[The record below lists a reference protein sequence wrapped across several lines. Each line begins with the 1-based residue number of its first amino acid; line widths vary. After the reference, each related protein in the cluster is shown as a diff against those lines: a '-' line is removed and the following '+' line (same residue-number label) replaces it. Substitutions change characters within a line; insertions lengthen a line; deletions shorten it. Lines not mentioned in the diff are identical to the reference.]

1 MMVKEGGFMTYLI
14 ENANVLSGKEVRTRS
29 MIVQDTRIEQTG
41 NGYGKYAFMK
51 MDLSKYLMTPSFV
64 FLNSRLPAI
73 KSSFEM
79 KDYLVNEIIKKGCT
93 TLVTVVEID
102 YEYEIVQ
109 KVRKASISL
118 LNSPLDFVVCIK
130 VPVKLLTVNLLR
142 ICKKEKI
149 PAILVKLDE
158 QDSFENLPWGWL
170 REAIFPYN
178 APLIPVI
185 NGRSERVNKQILS
198 KWCKVIHREKM
209 PGLSIELKE
218 NEPLSI
224 PILNKIGIYPSKASL
239 IQGSELSYNLFLKNR
254 ETIHQDLNF
263 DELMTLQSLLVT
275 VHKGKVIRYGEEV
288 IYKPGCGEHVKITT
302 PSFFAIP

>member
-1 MMVKEGGFMTYLI
+1 MMVKEGGYMTYLI

-29 MIVQDTRIEQTG
+29 MIVKDTRIEQTG

-64 FLNSRLPAI
+64 FINSRLPAI

-149 PAILVKLDE
+149 PAIFVKLDE

-198 KWCKVIHREKM
+198 KWCKVIQREKM
-209 PGLSIELKE
+209 PGLSIEIKE

-254 ETIHQDLNF
+254 ETMHQHLNL